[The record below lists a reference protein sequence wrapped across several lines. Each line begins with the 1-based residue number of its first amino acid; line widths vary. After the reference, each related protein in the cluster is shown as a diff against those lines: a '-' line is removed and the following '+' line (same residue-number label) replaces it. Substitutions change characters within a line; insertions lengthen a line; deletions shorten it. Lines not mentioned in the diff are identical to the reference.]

1 MTPEGEGLRDRLAQ
15 ERTKLA
21 IERTFLAYI
30 RTALAFVVVGI
41 PGMFM
46 FESKLIQLLGG
57 LSLFLG
63 LVVVIFAMR
72 RYAKVKRYLRKSIAS
87 DGREEHGQTDG

>member
-1 MTPEGEGLRDRLAQ
+1 MMPEMEGELRDHLAR

-41 PGMFM
+41 SGLFM
-46 FESKLIQLLGG
+46 FESVVIQLLGG

-63 LVVVIFAMR
+63 VVIVGYAIF
-72 RYAKVKRYLRKSIAS
+72 RYSQVKRHLQAPMAS
-87 DGREEHGQTDG
+87 QVRDRHG

>member
-1 MTPEGEGLRDRLAQ
+1 MKPVEVREGQLRDHLAW

-21 IERTFLAYI
+21 VERTFLAYI

-41 PGMFM
+41 PAIFL
-46 FESKLIQLLGG
+46 FEAVVIQLLGG

-63 LVVVIFAMR
+63 VAVTMFALF
-72 RYAKVKRYLRKSIAS
+72 RYFEVKRILKCPIES
-87 DGREEHGQTDG
+87 DNKKTDER